1 MVKQR
6 TLGGTIFDIFNYTF
20 LIFLAIITLYPLV
33 YVAFSSVSDPIA
45 LMRFRGILLYPRGF
59 TLDSY
64 EMVLQNPLII
74 SGYINTIII
83 VLGGTTLNLL
93 ITSFA
98 AYGLSR
104 KRLMLKNFFVFM
116 ITFTMFFSGGLI
128 PSYLLIR
135 NTLGLKDNILA
146 LILPVAMSAFNMII
160 MRTSFLS
167 LPDSME
173 ESAKLDGAND
183 FIILFMIILPLSLPV
198 VVVMIL
204 YYGVGHW
211 NSWFSAMLYIDTRA
225 KYPLQLV
232 LREILI
238 ANSTAEMTTG
248 VSMEEK
254 AFVGETIKYSTIM
267 VATLPI
273 LCVYP
278 FLQRYFVKGVMIGA
292 IKE

>member
-6 TLGGTIFDIFNYTF
+6 TPGGTIFDIFNYTF